1 MGGFLDFIGNIV
13 PITGDSFI
21 DTILFFIIDG
31 IAFSAA
37 WAAGKLAEGD
47 SEAMSCAHW
56 LVRIVVFL
64 GLLMLAIGIV
74 WLVKLILSIPWWVW
88 IIIGISLIHLIVG
101 AILIH
106 KNLKKKKKAKG
117 QTVEEEI

>member
-21 DTILFFIIDG
+21 DTILFFIIGG
-31 IAFSAA
+31 IAFSAG

-47 SEAMSCAHW
+47 SEGMSCIHW
-56 LVRIVVFL
+56 FVRIFVFL
-64 GLLMLAIGIV
+64 GLLTLAIGIV
-74 WLVKLILSIPWWVW
+74 WLVKLIRSIEWWVW
-88 IIIGISLIHLIVG
+88 IIISVSLIHIIVG

-106 KNLKKKKKAKG
+106 KSRKKKKEFKDASAE
-117 QTVEEEI
+117 QEI